1 MFKLFNINLKII
13 KKISKLK
20 ITKNF
25 LQNISFYYE
34 NNYARKLLR

>member
-1 MFKLFNINLKII
+1 M

-20 ITKNF
+20 MIKNF

-34 NNYARKLLR
+34 NNYTRKLLR